1 VRTKFHNDEFSP
13 EILQMLRKRDVLGQA
28 NPTQLIPLVYNA
40 HTESEMMEE
49 RFDAE
54 RKENPLLETTPPE
67 AWLTAEVMPAIS
79 AIRANAEVKDSVLVA
94 ALLRYFRR
102 AVPLTANEAQSE
114 QELWTGIGP
123 YQPALKKLFRDL
135 YDRRKSLGGILGI
148 PVAACTIREA
158 MTERKP
164 SSRREEIML
173 RGIAENR
180 SNQYIARLLDKSG
193 LKPRTYKSY
202 PEMLHVNPQDF
213 YALKSGIKIKYRA
226 SLRIS
231 RKQPKA

>member
-1 VRTKFHNDEFSP
+1 
-13 EILQMLRKRDVLGQA
+13 
-28 NPTQLIPLVYNA
+28 
-40 HTESEMMEE
+40 
-49 RFDAE
+49 
-54 RKENPLLETTPPE
+54 
-67 AWLTAEVMPAIS
+67 
-79 AIRANAEVKDSVLVA
+79 
-94 ALLRYFRR
+94 
-102 AVPLTANEAQSE
+102 
-114 QELWTGIGP
+114 LWTGIGP